1 MSNVLAKMAA
11 LASKFVD
18 PANFGSDAVYQP
30 ATGVAVALNAS
41 FAREFQRSDP
51 TNIDFTNSGPAAY
64 VRAVDVPTVGPDAIL
79 VVENE
84 VFQVSEVQKGPAGL
98 HLLLLTETTRNVL
111 IDQYGDL
118 VVSQDGRLIF
128 V

>member
-1 MSNVLAKMAA
+1 MAA

-30 ATGVAVALNAS
+30 AEGPAIALNAS

-51 TNIDFTNSGPAAY
+51 TNIEFTNSGPAAW
-64 VRAVDVPTVGPDAIL
+64 VRAVDVPTVGPDAVL
-79 VVENE
+79 VIENE

-98 HLLLLTETTRNVL
+98 HLILLTETTRNVL
-111 IDQYGDL
+111 ANEAGDL
-118 VVSQDGRLIF
+118 VIDEDGRLIF
-128 V
+128 T